1 MQTCDTV
8 ANKPFKVGI
17 KAAFKDYL
25 FEEYTKWVALNPDS
39 ETRGQWNPKFTL
51 GALKEKIT
59 GFVSV
64 AMDTLKTPAM
74 MICIA
79 NSFATDGR
87 FALIRSDD
95 RQALAALGGLTIEV
109 DHMNGVEPENSGD
122 VIHVDDD
129 SAFSAYR
136 DNAEDSDSSDVEG

>member
-8 ANKPFKVGI
+8 ANKTFKVGI
-17 KAAFKDYL
+17 RAAFRDCLYA
-25 FEEYTKWVALNPDS
+25 KWVALNPDS

-51 GALKEKIT
+51 GALEEKIT

-74 MICIA
+74 KICIA

-87 FALIRSDD
+87 FALNRSND
-95 RQALAALGGLTIEV
+95 RQALAAL
-109 DHMNGVEPENSGD
+109 
-122 VIHVDDD
+122 
-129 SAFSAYR
+129 
-136 DNAEDSDSSDVEG
+136 

>member
-1 MQTCDTV
+1 MFLYKEETYISVAETFSHKDVSIHSSRMHGCDADFQSWYQSCFHKRAV
-8 ANKPFKVGI
+8 
-17 KAAFKDYL
+17 
-25 FEEYTKWVALNPDS
+25 ES
-39 ETRGQWNPKFTL
+39 EVHS
-51 GALKEKIT
+51 

-64 AMDTLKTPAM
+64 AMDTLK
-74 MICIA
+74 IC
-79 NSFATDGR
+79 NS

-95 RQALAALGGLTIEV
+95 RQALAALGGLTMEV

>member
-1 MQTCDTV
+1 M
-8 ANKPFKVGI
+8 K
-17 KAAFKDYL
+17 
-25 FEEYTKWVALNPDS
+25 
-39 ETRGQWNPKFTL
+39 
-51 GALKEKIT
+51 
-59 GFVSV
+59 
-64 AMDTLKTPAM
+64 
-74 MICIA
+74 ICIA

-95 RQALAALGGLTIEV
+95 RQALAALGGLTMEV
-109 DHMNGVEPENSGD
+109 DHMNGVEPEKSVD

>member
-1 MQTCDTV
+1 M
-8 ANKPFKVGI
+8 
-17 KAAFKDYL
+17 
-25 FEEYTKWVALNPDS
+25 DS
-39 ETRGQWNPKFTL
+39 EVHS
-51 GALKEKIT
+51 

-74 MICIA
+74 KIC
-79 NSFATDGR
+79 NS

-95 RQALAALGGLTIEV
+95 RQALAALGGLTMEV
-109 DHMNGVEPENSGD
+109 DHMNGVEPEKSGD